1 MKIHASLFALLL
13 FICQLVAAQTVRIS
27 GSVRD
32 ASTNE
37 PLAGANIYSPIDATG
52 TITDGDGFFNLD
64 IRRGQSTKI
73 SISYVGYVTQERTV
87 STTRNSQM
95 DIMLVPGGLL
105 DEVQVRAARRDFGIK
120 GAQMGA
126 LAMDMERV
134 KSLPALFGEVDVLK
148 SLQKMPGVQASGEGN
163 AGILVRG
170 GDYDQN
176 LITMDGA
183 VIYNSEHLSGYVSA
197 INPDITDDVVFYKGA
212 FPARYGSRLS
222 SIVDI
227 GIRDGDFHEYHG
239 QVSVGML
246 TSKIQA
252 EGPLW
257 RGHTSFN
264 VAARASYFNWV
275 VKPILRGITENY
287 DPVAGLSDMNYYDIN
302 AKIAHK
308 FGGKDKLTLSF
319 YYSKDHNNEAPT
331 ESDVEYKETNGS
343 YSSFNGGGP
352 RYFEE
357 GAALLTYYNSHTY
370 KHTAIRENNWS
381 NLIGSLNWEH
391 VFSRKA
397 ALYTLAS
404 ISNYNYNISLQSY
417 DDEQYAR
424 AYAEEPYSADVGQSF
439 GGGGGRIQSF
449 KSHIIVTPPVSLLF
463 LKKEYTTALTSTY
476 KNKVTDVDFT
486 TDFSWQPNT
495 RHDITVGATAS
506 YKQVSPLVGVDRTD
520 TSYVVDDPDNVMYAV
535 VLEKEYTYTESESR
549 RQENYGKE
557 QGLLS
562 TAVYAEDNIRWGSW
576 LATHIGVRGAMY
588 RVSGKSRFSIEP
600 RLSMSISINE
610 DMSVKLGY
618 ARMSQAMYR
627 LSSNDVAT
635 TTDLWVPLTKDLG
648 LATADQVSVGYYQ
661 NLTSSV
667 GLSLEGYYKKMN
679 NLLEYRNG
687 MTYINGNGS
696 WQDLVAQGKGK
707 SYGIEF
713 LLEKKTGNTT
723 GWISYTWSRS
733 LRTFDREGMELN
745 GGREYSAANDRP
757 HNLNIVL
764 TQKLGKNWDFT
775 ASWTYTSGMRRSL
788 TNVSYYLGTLTES
801 NGWTQQEGQGTTMH
815 DVQKGN
821 SLHEYNGY
829 VFPATHHLDVSL
841 NCHIQHGRSQS
852 TVNLSIYNLYNRKNI
867 SSAYLGYENGLA
879 VLKGICRFPFMPS
892 LNYTLKF

>member
-1 MKIHASLFALLL
+1 
-13 FICQLVAAQTVRIS
+13 
-27 GSVRD
+27 
-32 ASTNE
+32 
-37 PLAGANIYSPIDATG
+37 
-52 TITDGDGFFNLD
+52 
-64 IRRGQSTKI
+64 
-73 SISYVGYVTQERTV
+73 
-87 STTRNSQM
+87 
-95 DIMLVPGGLL
+95 MLVPGGLL
-105 DEVQVRAARRDFGIK
+105 DEVQVLAARRDFGIK

-148 SLQKMPGVQASGEGN
+148 SLQKMPGVQASGDGN

-227 GIRDGDFHEYHG
+227 GIREGDFHEYHG

-246 TSKIQA
+246 ASKIQA

-257 RGHTSFN
+257 RGRTSFN

-308 FGGKDKLTLSF
+308 LGGKDKLTLSF

-343 YSSFNGGGP
+343 NSEGLL
-352 RYFEE
+352 RYFRE
-357 GAALLTYYNSHTY
+357 GVAGLKYYNSHTY
-370 KHTAIRENNWS
+370 KHTSIRENDWS
-381 NLIGSLNWEH
+381 NLIGSLNWKH

-397 ALYTLAS
+397 ALNTRAS
-404 ISNYNYNISLQSY
+404 ITNYSYNISLQSY

-424 AYAEEPYSADVGQSF
+424 AYAQEPYSVEIGQSI
-439 GGGGGRIQSF
+439 GGGSGGVQFF
-449 KSHIIVTPPVSLLF
+449 KSHIIVTPPISLLF
-463 LKKEYTTALTSTY
+463 LEKEYTTKLTSTY
-476 KNKVTDVDFT
+476 RNKVADFDFT
-486 TDFSWQPNT
+486 TDFGWQPSS
-495 RHDITVGATAS
+495 RHDITVGVTAS
-506 YKQVSPLVGVDRTD
+506 YKQVSPLVGIDRTD
-520 TSYVVDDPDNVMYAV
+520 TSYIVDDPDNVKHNAV
-535 VLEKEYTYTESESR
+535 MEKEYTYTESESR
-549 RQENYGKE
+549 RHDNYGKE

-562 TAVYAEDNIRWGSW
+562 TAVYAEDNIKWGSR

-588 RVSGKSRFSIEP
+588 RASGKSRFSIEP
-600 RLSMSISINE
+600 RLSMSFIINE

-618 ARMSQAMYR
+618 ARMSQPMYR

-661 NLTSSV
+661 NLTASI
-667 GLSLEGYYKKMN
+667 GLSLEGYYKKMD

-687 MTYINGNGS
+687 MTYINGNGN
-696 WQDLVAQGKGK
+696 WQDLVAQGKGR

-713 LLEKKTGNTT
+713 LLEKKTGKTT

-764 TQKLGKNWDFT
+764 TQKLGSNWDFT

-788 TNVSYYLGTLTES
+788 TDVSFYMGTLEES
-801 NGWTQQEGQGTTMH
+801 DGWTLQEGQGTTMK
-815 DVQKGN
+815 DVRKAN

-841 NCHIQHGRSQS
+841 NLHIQHGRSQS
-852 TVNLSIYNLYNRKNI
+852 MVNLSIYNLYNRKNI
-867 SSAYLGYENGLA
+867 SSAYPGYESGFA